1 MSLSLIA
8 GVSSCVASVVTTVM
22 TPVCEVWHQHA
33 VTQTGLQC
41 QNITNATVV
50 AHACWKA
57 GALVSG
63 SGVVSRLFGI
73 VAPTLTGVSVWL
85 IANKAI
91 RNISCLDITNQ
102 NDSEDVF
109 YCKIRVNIAAIS
121 ATAVASIGAYV
132 ASVVTSSSAEEAAFS
147 IGYEC
152 LNKSIVNE
160 TACMLFKNSLE
171 TYNDI
176 AGICWVAG
184 TVATVGA
191 AFLLG
196 GCAPEHK
203 QPYQQVEGI
212 DFDEL

>member
-1 MSLSLIA
+1 MSLSLLA

-33 VTQTGLQC
+33 ITQTGLQC
-41 QNITNATVV
+41 QNITNATVI
-50 AHACWKA
+50 AHACWKE
-57 GALVSG
+57 GTLVSG
-63 SGVVSRLFGI
+63 SGVVSRLFCT
-73 VAPTLTGVSVWL
+73 VAPVLTGVSVWL

-91 RNISCLDITNQ
+91 QSISCLDITNQ
-102 NDSEDVF
+102 EDSEDVF
-109 YCKIRVNIAAIS
+109 YCKIRVNIAAII
-121 ATAVASIGAYV
+121 ATAAASIGGYV
-132 ASVVTSSSAEEAAFS
+132 ASVATTSWAEEAAFS

-176 AGICWVAG
+176 AGVCWVAG

-196 GCAPEHK
+196 GCAPERK
-203 QPYQQVEGI
+203 QKPQQVEDI

>member
-1 MSLSLIA
+1 MSLSLLA

-50 AHACWKA
+50 ANACWKA
-57 GALVSG
+57 GRLVSG
-63 SGVVSRLFGI
+63 SGIVSRLFGVI
-73 VAPTLTGVSVWL
+73 APTLTGVSTWL

-91 RNISCLDITNQ
+91 RSISCLDITDQ

-109 YCKIRVNIAAIS
+109 YCKIRVNIAAII
-121 ATAVASIGAYV
+121 ATAAASMGAYV
-132 ASVVTSSSAEEAAFS
+132 VAVTTSSAAEEAAFS

-160 TACMLFKNSLE
+160 TACMIFKNSLQ

-184 TVATVGA
+184 TVATVGG

-196 GCAPEHK
+196 GCAPERK
-203 QPYQQVEGI
+203 QVHQQVEDI

>member
-1 MSLSLIA
+1 MSLSLLA
-8 GVSSCVASVVTTVM
+8 GVSSCVASAVTTVM
-22 TPVCEVWHQHA
+22 APVCEVWHQHA
-33 VTQTGLQC
+33 ITQTGLQC

-50 AHACWKA
+50 ANTCWKA

-91 RNISCLDITNQ
+91 RSIRCLDISDQ
-102 NDSEDVF
+102 DDSEDVF
-109 YCKIRVNIAAIS
+109 YCKIRVNVAAIL
-121 ATAVASIGAYV
+121 ATAAASIGGYV
-132 ASVVTSSSAEEAAFS
+132 ASVATTSSAEEAAFS
-147 IGYEC
+147 IGHEC

-176 AGICWVAG
+176 AGVCWVAG

-203 QPYQQVEGI
+203 QNRQQVEDI